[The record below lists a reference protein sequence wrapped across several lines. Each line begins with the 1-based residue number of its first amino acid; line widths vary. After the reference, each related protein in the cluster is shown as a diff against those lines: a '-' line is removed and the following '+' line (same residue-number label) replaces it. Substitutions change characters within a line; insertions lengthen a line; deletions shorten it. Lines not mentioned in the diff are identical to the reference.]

1 MMMRRHV
8 LKLGLASLAGG
19 LLMQRS
25 AAGQSKYP
33 ERPIKLVIPFTP
45 GGLTDV
51 IGRLWADKV
60 KATLG
65 PVFIENQGGAGGL
78 LGGAAV
84 ARAPADGYTLL
95 MGSTASQVIS
105 PIATSS
111 APYDPIKD
119 FTPISILVVAAIGV
133 LVNPSVP
140 ARNLK
145 ELIDY
150 AKANPGKLS
159 YGSGGVGSTTH
170 LGGEL
175 FKSLTGGSDIVHV
188 PYKGGGQMLN
198 DLISGH
204 VPMIML
210 NVTGQALELHR
221 AGKVRILAVTSPIRV
236 TAAPDI
242 PTAMESGLP
251 GMISQN
257 FSGLFAPRGT
267 PRPLVMRIADATR
280 GAMADDEFR
289 QKLIASGLE
298 PYLDSS
304 PEAAQRF
311 IDEDIGRWTPV
322 IKAIGLK
329 LE

>member
-1 MMMRRHV
+1 MLRRQV
-8 LKLGLASLAGG
+8 LKFGLASVAGG
-19 LLMQRS
+19 LLLQRS
-25 AAGQSKYP
+25 AAAQSRYP

-51 IGRLWADKV
+51 VGRLWADKV

-65 PVFIENQGGAGGL
+65 PVFMENQGGAGGL

-84 ARAPADGYTLL
+84 ARAQPDGYTLL
-95 MGSTASQVIS
+95 MGSTGSQVIS
-105 PIATSS
+105 PISTSP
-111 APYDPIKD
+111 APYDPVKD
-119 FTPISILVVAAIGV
+119 FTPISMLVVAAIGV

-140 ARNLK
+140 ARNLQ

-175 FKSLTGGSDIVHV
+175 FKSLTGTSDIVHV
-188 PYKGGGQMLN
+188 PYKGGGQMVN

-204 VPMIML
+204 IPMILL
-210 NVTGQALELHR
+210 NVTGQALALHR
-221 AGKVRILAVTSPIRV
+221 AGKVRILAVTSPTRV
-236 TAAPDI
+236 TVAPDI
-242 PTAMESGLP
+242 PTAVESGLP
-251 GMISQN
+251 GMVSHN

-267 PRPLVMRIADATR
+267 PGQIIARISDVTR
-280 GAMADDEFR
+280 HAMEDDEFR

-304 PEAAQRF
+304 PEAAQRLL
-311 IDEDIGRWTPV
+311 DEDIGRWTPV